1 MEKTLRWG
9 ILATGWIA
17 ELFTQDLISSGLDVA
32 AIGSRSLEKAQSFA
46 ERFKISKA
54 HGSYEELVRDPDV
67 DIVYI
72 ATPHPQHVGAALLAL
87 EAGKHVLIEK
97 PFTLNAKEARR
108 IVERAREKNLVV
120 LEAMWTRFLP
130 HMQRVHQIIDAGTLG
145 ELRSV
150 SAEHRQFL
158 PTDPKHRLNAL
169 ELGGGALLDLG
180 IYPISFA
187 FDILGSPTS
196 VIATARFKETGVDAE
211 IATMMQ
217 HKAGAISTTVSA
229 LDCAGPNV
237 AIVYGSKARIEIASV
252 WYTPTSF
259 RVVDYQGKVL
269 EEFFVP
275 VPARGMQFQALEMER
290 LVRTGTTSTLMAPD
304 ESIAIMETLDTIRK
318 QIGLIYP
325 QERDGQSNVFIKTL
339 K

>member
-17 ELFTQDLISSGLDVA
+17 ELFTQDLMASGLNVTA
-32 AIGSRSLEKAQSFA
+32 VGSRSAEKAKTFA
-46 ERFKISKA
+46 ERFRISKA
-54 HGSYEELVRDPDV
+54 YGSYEELVSDPDV

-72 ATPHPQHVGAALLAL
+72 ATPHPHHVSAALLAL
-87 EAGKHVLIEK
+87 DAGKHVLIEK
-97 PFTLNAKEARR
+97 PFTLNAREARK

-130 HMQRVHQIIDAGTLG
+130 HMRRVHEIIDAGTLG

-158 PTDPKHRLNAL
+158 PTDPQHRLNAL

-187 FDILGSPTS
+187 FDILGAPTS
-196 VIATARFKETGVDAE
+196 VTATARFKETGVDAE

-217 HKAGAISTTVSA
+217 HKGGAISTTVSA

-237 AIVYGSKARIEIASV
+237 AVVYGSKARIEIASV
-252 WYTPTSF
+252 WYSPTSF

-269 EEFFVP
+269 EEFFEP
-275 VPARGMQFQALEMER
+275 VPERGMQFQAFEMER

-304 ESIAIMETLDTIRK
+304 ESLAIMETLDTIRK

-325 QERDGQSNVFIKTL
+325 QER
-339 K
+339 